1 MLDKLGKSISLL
13 ATVWGF
19 WNIGKMVNPLDYTIE
34 QQLIYISIAVVFSLI
49 WTFYLM
55 GSFEK
60 SLNRGALLRYGLV
73 PALSWVLNAPMV
85 KDMYITVAIDREY
98 PIVKEKFLKEIEP
111 INAKIEKYESLLDKE
126 KEKSMLSLEEQK
138 EKLEAFKSSHASYVS
153 RLESKYRT
161 MREEYKKMNWEQ
173 KKNSQYRADFEE
185 CESKGYSVPSN
196 ANAPK
201 AIAECRYQLELASF
215 STTSSSMIKEYQSTI
230 DQLEKQK
237 EQLKENV
244 LAIEDKSL
252 LKEWHFYIIMF
263 LFGYFIEI
271 KLANATFWVNWE
283 NARGTKKNIKF
294 SSVGDSVLEFA
305 SQGEIDNFK
314 ATLFAVIRT
323 AYIEHIKLDDMS
335 LNIVQRNM
343 LHVNPYTKKPY
354 SAKRWQKKIR
364 DYLKNK
370 GFERN
375 RNNQEWVLNVINGT
389 TEDNIVR

>member
-98 PIVKEKFLKEIEP
+98 PLVKEKFLKEIEP
-111 INAKIEKYESLLDKE
+111 INRKIEKYESLLAKE
-126 KEKSMLSLEEQK
+126 KEKSMQSLEEQK
-138 EKLEAFKSSHASYVS
+138 KKLEAFKSSHASYVS

-161 MREEYKKMNWEQ
+161 MRAEYKNMTWKQ
-173 KKNSQYRADFEE
+173 KRNSQYKADFEE
-185 CESKGYSVPSN
+185 CKSKGYSIPSN

-215 STTSSSMIKEYQSTI
+215 TATSSTMVKEYQSTI

-283 NARGTKKNIKF
+283 NARGTKKSIKF
-294 SSVGDSVLEFA
+294 TSVGDSVLEFA
-305 SQGEIDNFK
+305 STGEIDNFK

-343 LHVNPYTKKPY
+343 LHINPYTKKPY

>member
-19 WNIGKMVNPLDYTIE
+19 WNIGKMINPLDYTTE
-34 QQLIYISIAVVFSLI
+34 QQLIYVSIAVIFSLI

-73 PALSWVLNAPMV
+73 PALSWVLNAPMI

-98 PIVKEKFLKEIEP
+98 PLVKEKFLKEIEP
-111 INAKIEKYESLLDKE
+111 INRKIEKYESLLDKE

-138 EKLEAFKSSHASYVS
+138 EKLESFKSSHASYVS
-153 RLESKYRT
+153 QLKSKYKT
-161 MREEYKKMNWEQ
+161 MRAKYKSMTWEEKR
-173 KKNSQYRADFEE
+173 NSQYRADFKE
-185 CESKGYSVPSN
+185 CENKGYPIPSN

-215 STTSSSMIKEYQSTI
+215 STSSSSMVKEYEATVK
-230 DQLEKQK
+230 QLKKQK
-237 EQLKENV
+237 EQLKIDV
-244 LAIEDKSL
+244 LAIEAKSF
-252 LKEWHFYIIMF
+252 LKEWHFYLIMF

-271 KLANATFWVNWE
+271 KLANASFWVKWE
-283 NARGTKKNIKF
+283 NAVGEKKTISY
-294 SSVGDSVLEFA
+294 SSVGDTILAYAE
-305 SQGEIDNFK
+305 QTEINNFK
-314 ATLFAVIRT
+314 ATMYAVIRT
-323 AYIEHIKLDDMS
+323 SYKEHLSLDDMS

-343 LHVNPYTKKPY
+343 LHVNPVTKKPY
-354 SAKRWQKKIR
+354 NAKRWQKKIR

-375 RNNQEWVLNVINGT
+375 RNNQEWVINVINST
-389 TEDNIVR
+389 TEKNMQ

>member
-34 QQLIYISIAVVFSLI
+34 QQLIYVSIAVIFSLI

-153 RLESKYRT
+153 RLESKYIT

-173 KKNSQYRADFEE
+173 KKNSQYKADFEE

-215 STTSSSMIKEYQSTI
+215 TATSSSMVKEYQSTI
-230 DQLEKQK
+230 NQLKKQK
-237 EQLKENV
+237 EQLKEDV
-244 LAIEDKSL
+244 LDIESKSF
-252 LKEWHFYIIMF
+252 LKEWHFYLIMF

-283 NARGTKKNIKF
+283 NARGTKKSIKF
-294 SSVGDSVLEFA
+294 TSVGDSVLEFA

-323 AYIEHIKLDDMS
+323 SYIEHLKLDDMS

-375 RNNQEWVLNVINGT
+375 KNNQEWVLNVINST
-389 TEDNIVR
+389 TEHNIAR